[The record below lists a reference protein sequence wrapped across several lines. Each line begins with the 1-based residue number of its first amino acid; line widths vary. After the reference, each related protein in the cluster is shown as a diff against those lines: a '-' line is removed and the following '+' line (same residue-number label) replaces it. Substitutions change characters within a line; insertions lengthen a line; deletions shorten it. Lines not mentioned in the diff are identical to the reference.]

1 MLKINH
7 MILVIVV
14 VLVAVT
20 AAIWHSMTHS
30 EVSNIGDQ
38 NSVSRRQSASD
49 QPQETPVT
57 SDRQNVP
64 LSESVAAVRQSES
77 ATVPVNETPSRPE
90 PSDRIGGAPMLAEL
104 QKIRQAERD
113 ERIRLTRELYSKW
126 KESKEWQTFLRQ
138 TAAGKTPGSTER
150 DRYFAA
156 TFVGGFGYPTRIG
169 PNALKDNPLGLYI
182 KIQSGISLPPDNPEV
197 RHIELDPQLEDLAVT
212 VESNKTNDLTLQEI
226 LEMIIEKYDLSFEIR
241 KGDIFYITKNG

>member
-14 VLVAVT
+14 VLVAAT
-20 AAIWHSMTHS
+20 ATIWYSMKHRDIPDVGEQHSVPVAES
-30 EVSNIGDQ
+30 PSK
-38 NSVSRRQSASD
+38 QS
-49 QPQETPVT
+49 PKTPVS
-57 SDRQNVP
+57 SDRHNVSP
-64 LSESVAAVRQSES
+64 SRAVATQPES
-77 ATVPVNETPSRPE
+77 ATAPVDEVPSRSE
-90 PSDRIGGAPMLAEL
+90 PSDGIDGTPALADL
-104 QKIRQAERD
+104 HKIQQAERN

-126 KESKEWQTFLRQ
+126 KESEKWQNFLRQ
-138 TAAGKTPGSTER
+138 TAAGKTPGATKD

-182 KIQSGISLPPDNPEV
+182 KIQGGISLPTDRPEA
-197 RHIELDPQLEDLAVT
+197 RHIELDPRLDDLLVT

-226 LEMIIEKYDLSFEIR
+226 LQKIIEKYDLSFEIR
-241 KGDIFYITKNG
+241 KGDVFYITKNG